1 MLQAIKDD
9 LGSGFLHKR
18 ARFGSNIGTVELR
31 IRSQLKMPS
40 KVIEIGYGK
49 VKRVK
54 IGGGGK
60 LVLIGGPCAIENRAH
75 AFMMAERIGEI
86 CENLGVDWVYKSCYD
101 KDCRSSP
108 DSFHGI
114 GLEDGLQILSD
125 IRDKYGIPVTSDF
138 SDTSWARATGEV
150 CDLVQVPAYLCRQTS
165 ILRAAAETGRPI
177 HLKKGQFMS
186 PWNMANSVKKIEA
199 AGGNQVLLGDRGTFF
214 GYNMLVNDMRSFP
227 IMARTGY
234 PVCYDA
240 THSIQMPTSMGDI
253 SGGQREYIPYLVRA
267 AAACGIDAVFAE
279 IHNDPK
285 NAKSDPNTV
294 LNIKDLKHVLGQAV
308 EVHNLRLELLEK
320 YGPDNV
326 E

>member
-1 MLQAIKDD
+1 ML
-9 LGSGFLHKR
+9 
-18 ARFGSNIGTVELR
+18 
-31 IRSQLKMPS
+31 S
-40 KVIEIGYGK
+40 KVIEVGYGN

-60 LVLIGGPCAIENRAH
+60 LVLVGGPCAIENRDH
-75 AFMMAERIGEI
+75 AFMMAERIGKI
-86 CENLGVDWVYKSCYD
+86 CDELGVDWIYKSCYD

-108 DSFHGI
+108 DSYHGCGI
-114 GLEDGLQILSD
+114 EDGLQILSD
-125 IRDKYGIPVTSDF
+125 IRDNFGIPVTSDI
-138 SDTSWARATGEV
+138 SDQACAKASGEV

-199 AGGNQVLLGDRGTFF
+199 AGGTQILLADRGTFF
-214 GYNMLVNDMRSFP
+214 GYNMLVNDMRCLP
-227 IMARTGY
+227 IMGKTGY

-253 SGGQREYIPYLVRA
+253 SGGQREFIPALVRA
-267 AAACGIDAVFAE
+267 AAACGIDALFME

-294 LNIKDLKHVLGQAV
+294 LNVKDLKHVLGQAKV
-308 EVHNLRLELLEK
+308 MHEMRLELLEK
-320 YGPDNV
+320 FGPDDV